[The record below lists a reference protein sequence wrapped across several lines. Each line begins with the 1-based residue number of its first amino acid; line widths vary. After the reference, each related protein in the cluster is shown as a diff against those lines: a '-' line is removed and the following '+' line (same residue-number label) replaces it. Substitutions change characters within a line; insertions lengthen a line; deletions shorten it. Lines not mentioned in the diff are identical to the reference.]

1 MTEAEKKA
9 LEMKA
14 KAEAQENAAK
24 SLIASTV
31 NDAIAPL
38 VKGMSDLVDLM
49 KAQATAQ
56 VKATDNLGDPSAAT
70 RPVITGKQV
79 EVPAGIKAARVIKA
93 TLAARLGGSTDVE
106 GKLKAWGYHEEA
118 AIFAREKAM
127 TQNVFAEGGALVPA
141 EYSSELIALLRN
153 KTAVRQLG
161 ARAIPMGASLEMP
174 SQDQAATAYYVG
186 EGVAITASDLKVGSL
201 KLSEKKLA
209 GLVVISNDLIRNAVL
224 SAEEFVRDDLVQVL
238 ALKEDYT
245 AVFGTGGEYSPRGL
259 VSLIDASHQYAATAV
274 SATAPTLAEVK
285 KELAKAKRK
294 LKSANIPMVK
304 LGWIMSPRTEE
315 WLYSITDGN
324 GNSVF
329 QAALDSG
336 TLHGAPVVVTNQI
349 PENLGGTTDESR
361 LIFGDWSQFLIGES
375 MQPVIEVFPN
385 AAYDSGGTVKSGIS
399 QDQSVVRALA
409 KHDFTT
415 RYPKSHVIVALR
427 WGA

>member
-9 LEMKA
+9 LAAKTAAEEQA
-14 KAEAQENAAK
+14 KALVAGAVSE
-24 SLIASTV
+24 
-31 NDAIAPL
+31 AIAPMMKGIGEL
-38 VKGMSDLVDLM
+38 VEVL
-49 KAQATAQ
+49 KAQATAQAQ
-56 VKATDNLGDPSAAT
+56 VKATDNLGDPTAAT
-70 RPVITGKQV
+70 RPAITGKQV

-93 TLAARLGGSTDVE
+93 QLAAKLGGSNDVE

-118 AIFAREKAM
+118 AMFSREKAM

-186 EGVAITASDLKVGSL
+186 EGVAITVSEQKVGSM

-209 GLVVISNDLIRNAVL
+209 GLVVISNDLIRNAVIA
-224 SAEEFVRDDLVQVL
+224 AEEFVRDDLVQVL

-245 AVFGTGGEYSPRGL
+245 AIFGTGGEYTPRGL
-259 VSLIDASHQYAATAV
+259 VSLIDASHQYAATA
-274 SATAPTLAEVK
+274 ATPQTPTLAEVR

-294 LKSANIPMVK
+294 LKTANIPMVK
-304 LGWIMSPRTEE
+304 LGWIMSPRIEE
-315 WLYSITDGN
+315 TLYAITDGN
-324 GNSVF
+324 GNAVYA
-329 QAALDSG
+329 AALDNG
-336 TLHGAPVVVTNQI
+336 MLHGAPVVVTNQV

-375 MQPVIEVFPN
+375 MAPSIEVFPN
-385 AAYDSGGTVKSGIS
+385 AAYDSSGTVKSGIS

-409 KHDFTT
+409 KHDFNT
-415 RYPKSHVIVALR
+415 RYSKSHVIVALR